1 MTSPQFLM
9 TRLASATAIALLC
22 LQAHADTSNA
32 TATAKPAAASQRLVI
47 LNGSVDS
54 LNSQSLFIPVSD
66 INPVT
71 LKFFVP
77 EGGKVKKGDVVLSI
91 GTSGNNTQEMQT
103 RQEQQQVKMALELA
117 KLEVVAIEAE
127 RALHTAQIA
136 LAKARLDASLPQG
149 QISALDYDKYQTDK
163 EKALKELEIRKTAV
177 EIAHKNIAKT
187 KTDGE
192 LEARKNQLQMA
203 YLLKENANTS
213 VHAEV
218 DGVVIH
224 AFNQWRGERYDEG
237 VPGFSG
243 HRAGQVMTDG
253 AFELIA
259 WALEADRLSLKEGMP
274 VYLTPDAYP
283 GKTISST
290 IKRISPAP
298 EAGPSGEKGRFFK
311 VTIPLPPQAGLTY
324 APGMS
329 IRVSTAPAPARHLS
343 QSLPDNLTIDGEV
356 LSRNY
361 RAIIPPSI
369 RYIWNY
375 TVGQIVPEGTHLK
388 AGEQVMQLQSTEV
401 QERLVTSR
409 NLLNEKNKALEKLLL
424 EQKEAE
430 RLGEIQIAEAR
441 AAAEKAARKATMPKE
456 LIRRIDYDK
465 LVIDK
470 EAGQTQLE
478 LQQKLVAA
486 QSAQRNAEKRFL
498 QTEMQMEQKNL
509 NELQAGIKAL
519 TITAPTAGIVQYRM
533 SYDDEKIKK
542 GSKVWMGQT
551 IAGLADPDNMYIKA
565 KVPEAQYGLISMGQ
579 TVTVKL
585 PGGNQTAQAKILRPG
600 LAFQSRSHTDNSIVR
615 DLELEFTQ
623 RPANLKPGSA
633 VQVIIPLTKAAT
645 SAQPKS
651 TAK

>member
-1 MTSPQFLM
+1 MKSSMFTL
-9 TRLASATAIALLC
+9 TRLAGATAIALLSMQV
-22 LQAHADTSNA
+22 QAA
-32 TATAKPAAASQRLVI
+32 TAEKTAPAKTNNAAQRLVI
-47 LNGSVDS
+47 LNGSVES
-54 LNSQSLFIPVSD
+54 LNSQSLFIPASD
-66 INPVT
+66 NNPVP

-77 EGGKVKKGDVVLSI
+77 EGSKVKKGDVVLSI
-91 GTSGNNTQEMQT
+91 GTPGNNTQEMQT

-117 KLEVVAIEAE
+117 KLEVVAIDAE
-127 RALHTAQIA
+127 RAFHTAQIA

-149 QISALDYDKYQTDK
+149 QISALDYDKYQTEK
-163 EKALKELEIRKTAV
+163 EKAVKELEIRKAAV
-177 EIAHKNIAKT
+177 EIARKNISKT
-187 KTDGE
+187 KADGE

-224 AFNQWRGERYDEG
+224 AFNTWRGERYDEG

-243 HRAGQVMTDG
+243 NRAGQVMTEG
-253 AFELIA
+253 QFELIA
-259 WALEADRLSLKEGMP
+259 WALEADRISLKEGMQ
-274 VYLTPDAYP
+274 VFLTPDAYP
-283 GKTISST
+283 GKSFAST

-298 EAGPSGEKGRFFK
+298 ESGPAGEKGRFFK
-311 VTIPLPPQAGLTY
+311 ITIPLPAQAELAY

-329 IRVSTAPAPARHLS
+329 IRVSTASAPARHAV
-343 QSLPDNLTIDGEV
+343 QSLPVSLTIDGEV
-356 LSRNY
+356 LSRNNK
-361 RAIIPPSI
+361 AISPPSI

-375 TVGQIVPEGTHLK
+375 TIGQIVPEGTYLK
-388 AGEQVMQLQSTEV
+388 AGEQIMQLQSTEV

-409 NLLNEKNKALEKLLL
+409 NMLNEKNKALEKLLL

-430 RLGEIQIAEAR
+430 RLGEIQVAEAR

-470 EAGQTQLE
+470 EASQAQLE

-486 QSAQRNAEKRFL
+486 QSAQRHAEKRFL
-498 QTEMQMEQKNL
+498 QTEMQMEQKNQDSL
-509 NELQAGIKAL
+509 LAGIKAL
-519 TITAPTAGIVQYRM
+519 TITAPTAGIVQYRT
-533 SYDDEKIKK
+533 SYDDEKFKK
-542 GSKVWMGQT
+542 GSKIWVGQT
-551 IAGLADPDNMYIKA
+551 IAGLADPDSMYIKA
-565 KVPEAQYGLISMGQ
+565 KVPEAQYGLLRMGQ

-585 PGGNQTAQAKILRPG
+585 PGGNQTVQAKILRPG
-600 LAFQSRSHTDNSIVR
+600 LAFQSRSHTDSSVVR

-633 VQVIIPLTKAAT
+633 VQVIIPLAKAAT
-645 SAQPKS
+645 PAQA
-651 TAK
+651 TANVK

>member
-32 TATAKPAAASQRLVI
+32 PAKPAAAPQRLVI

-71 LKFFVP
+71 LKFFIP

-177 EIAHKNIAKT
+177 EIARKNIAKT

-298 EAGPSGEKGRFFK
+298 EAGPAGEKGRFFK

-401 QERLVTSR
+401 LERLVTSR
-409 NLLNEKNKALEKLLL
+409 NQLNEKNKALEKLLL

>member
-9 TRLASATAIALLC
+9 TRPASATAIALLC

-32 TATAKPAAASQRLVI
+32 PAPAKPAAAAQRLVI

-177 EIAHKNIAKT
+177 EIARKNIAKT

-298 EAGPSGEKGRFFK
+298 EAGPAGEKGRFFK
-311 VTIPLPPQAGLTY
+311 VTIPLPPQADLTY

-388 AGEQVMQLQSTEV
+388 AGEQVLQLQSTEV

-470 EAGQTQLE
+470 EAGQAQLE

-509 NELQAGIKAL
+509 NDLQAGIKAL